1 LDAVFVAP
9 AILFASMTERPR
21 PPHFGLRRAP
31 FWRTVG
37 WATLGMVSFWIVSG
51 VYSVLVKS
59 HGKQSV
65 LQDLHARDSTATLV
79 SAAVL
84 VIIIAPT
91 AEEFFFRGFFYR
103 ALRTRMSVLVA
114 AVLDGLLFG
123 AIHYSGASTAVAG
136 IDFDVHAGECFGF
149 LGPNG
154 AGKTSTM
161 KAIYGLAHVDGGELR
176 VLGLD
181 ARTKRREIKAR
192 IGVVPQEQN
201 LDGELT
207 VRENLVMQALYHG
220 IRADGRIDELLAS
233 ALLEKRA
240 DARPQELSGGMK
252 RRLLIARAL
261 VNEPE
266 LVVLDEPTTGLDPQ
280 ARRAVWGQL
289 EQMKRAGVTLIVTT
303 HYMEEAD
310 RICDRLVIMDY
321 GKIVA
326 AGTPAELRERYDQP
340 TLEGVFLEITGHS
353 LRE

>member
-1 LDAVFVAP
+1 MTGAASPAVQA
-9 AILFASMTERPR
+9 R
-21 PPHFGLRRAP
+21 G
-31 FWRTVG
+31 
-37 WATLGMVSFWIVSG
+37 
-51 VYSVLVKS
+51 LVKRY
-59 HGKQSV
+59 GE
-65 LQDLHARDSTATLV
+65 
-79 SAAVL
+79 
-84 VIIIAPT
+84 I
-91 AEEFFFRGFFYR
+91 
-103 ALRTRMSVLVA
+103 
-114 AVLDGLLFG
+114 
-123 AIHYSGASTAVAG
+123 TAVRG
-136 IDFDVHAGECFGF
+136 IDFAVRHGECFGF

-161 KAIYGLAHVDGGELR
+161 KAIYGLANVDGGELR

-181 ARTKRREIKAR
+181 ARTHRREIKSR

-207 VRENLVMQALYHG
+207 VRENLVMQAVYHG
-220 IRADGRIDELLAS
+220 IRADGRIDELLTS

-240 DARPQELSGGMK
+240 EARPQELSGGMK

-289 EQMKRAGVTLIVTT
+289 DRMKRAGVTLIVTT

-310 RICDRLVIMDY
+310 RICDRLVIMDN
-321 GKIVA
+321 GEIVTE
-326 AGTPAELRERYDQP
+326 GSPAELRERYGQP
-340 TLEGVFLEITGHS
+340 TLEDVFLEITGHT

>member
-1 LDAVFVAP
+1 MTVAKAP
-9 AILFASMTERPR
+9 A
-21 PPHFGLRRAP
+21 
-31 FWRTVG
+31 V
-37 WATLGMVSFWIVSG
+37 
-51 VYSVLVKS
+51 
-59 HGKQSV
+59 Q
-65 LQDLHARDSTATLV
+65 AR
-79 SAAVL
+79 
-84 VIIIAPT
+84 
-91 AEEFFFRGFFYR
+91 
-103 ALRTRMSVLVA
+103 
-114 AVLDGLLFG
+114 GLLKRYG
-123 AIHYSGASTAVAG
+123 DITAVDG
-136 IDFDVHAGECFGF
+136 IDFDVRPGECFGF

-181 ARTKRREIKAR
+181 ARTERREIKAR

-207 VRENLVMQALYHG
+207 VRENLLMQATYHG
-220 IRADGRIDELLAS
+220 IRADGRIDELLRS
-233 ALLEKRA
+233 ALLDKRA
-240 DARPQELSGGMK
+240 DSMPQELSGGMK

-261 VNEPE
+261 VNDPE

-280 ARRAVWGQL
+280 ARLAVWGQL
-289 EQMKRAGVTLIVTT
+289 ERMKRAGVTLIVTT

-321 GKIVA
+321 GRIVA
-326 AGTPAELRERYDQP
+326 AGTPAELRERYEQA